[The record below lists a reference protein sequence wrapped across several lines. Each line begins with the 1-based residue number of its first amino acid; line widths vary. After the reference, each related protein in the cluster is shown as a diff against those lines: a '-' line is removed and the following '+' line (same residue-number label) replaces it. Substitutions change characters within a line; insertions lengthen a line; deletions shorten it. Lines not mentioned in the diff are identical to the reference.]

1 MQTRAAP
8 QTMDEII
15 QVTMIELG
23 EVLVVIRKGSSS
35 SIECEWEREG
45 NPI

>member
-35 SIECEWEREG
+35 IECEWEREG